1 MKSMTIDLTD
11 VVSANK
17 EFRKRV
23 VDMSEADM
31 MKAFRLTL
39 SQAKML
45 KHQAL
50 IFELKESN

>member
-1 MKSMTIDLTD
+1 MKDLTIDLTE
-11 VVSANK
+11 VVSTNEA
-17 EFRKRV
+17 FRKRV
-23 VDMSEADM
+23 VDMNEADM

-50 IFELKESN
+50 IFELKVCN